1 MKRFSALL
9 AAALPLCAL
18 ATHPQFPA
26 AAVKAAAKPA
36 AMLLAP
42 ADVKWMD
49 APELGPG
56 VQVAL
61 LRGNPEKAGPLTMR
75 ARFPDGFK
83 IPPHWHPEGENL
95 TVLQGTFMLGLGDK
109 WDDAKLVSLPQGSY
123 AVLPKRVRHF
133 ALAKGET
140 LLELNGAGPFKTIW
154 VAPPKGK

>member
-1 MKRFSALL
+1 MKGLSAVL

-26 AAVKAAAKPA
+26 ASVKAAAQPA

-61 LRGNPEKAGPLTMR
+61 LRGNPDKAGPLTMR

-95 TVLQGTFMLGLGDK
+95 SVLQGTFMLGLGDK
-109 WDDAKLVSLPQGSY
+109 WDDAKLVSLPQGGY
-123 AVLPKRVRHF
+123 ASLPKRVRHF

-140 LLELNGAGPFKTIW
+140 VLELNGIGPFKTIW